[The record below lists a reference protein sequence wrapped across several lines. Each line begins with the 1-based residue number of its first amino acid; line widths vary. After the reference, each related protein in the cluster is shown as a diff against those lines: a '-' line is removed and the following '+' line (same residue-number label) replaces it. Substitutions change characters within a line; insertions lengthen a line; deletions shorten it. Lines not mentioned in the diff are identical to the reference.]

1 MKLLKVDTIEQ
12 AREKLLKQITWDIEK
27 KEKIPV
33 EKSRGRVLASDVRAE
48 NPLPYFK
55 RATVDGYGV
64 KAADTQG
71 AGESI
76 PVFLEVKEEIEIGT
90 VSSVEITGGTC
101 AYVPTGGMIPQGA
114 DAMVMVEYTEPFDAS
129 HIAVY
134 SPVPPGAGI
143 LQIGEDVERD
153 QIILARGT
161 RLRAAQIGALA
172 GNGIREVEVYKPL
185 KVTILSTGDELT
197 ELGCPLKPGCIYDIN
212 TPALAQMGEELG
224 FEIVHTQVLPD
235 QEDIIEQALRQGLRD
250 SDLTVISGGSSQGKK
265 DMTSMIMD
273 RISRPGVFTHGL
285 ALKPGKPTILAVDT
299 ESRTVLMG
307 LPGHPAASLLVF
319 RLLAGW
325 LEEQRTGCSEKT
337 IVPAVMESNVP
348 AAPGKDTILMV
359 RLIPGENGIYR
370 ACPVLGKSGLMRILT
385 GADGFVRIPLGKEG
399 LKSGERVM
407 AELL

>member
-55 RATVDGYGV
+55 RSTVDGYGV

-114 DAMVMVEYTEPFDAS
+114 DAMVMVEYTETFDAS

-143 LQIGEDVERD
+143 LQIGEDVEKD

-161 RLRAAQIGALA
+161 RLRAAQIGALV

-197 ELGCPLKPGCIYDIN
+197 ELGDPLNPGCIYDIN

-235 QEDIIEQALRQGLRD
+235 QEDIIEQALRQGLMD

-265 DMTSMIMD
+265 DMTGMIMD
-273 RISRPGVFTHGL
+273 RISSPGVFTHGL

-325 LEEQRTGCSEKT
+325 LEEQRTGFSEKT

>member
-1 MKLLKVDTIEQ
+1 M
-12 AREKLLKQITWDIEK
+12 
-27 KEKIPV
+27 
-33 EKSRGRVLASDVRAE
+33 
-48 NPLPYFK
+48 
-55 RATVDGYGV
+55 
-64 KAADTQG
+64 
-71 AGESI
+71 
-76 PVFLEVKEEIEIGT
+76 
-90 VSSVEITGGTC
+90 
-101 AYVPTGGMIPQGA
+101 
-114 DAMVMVEYTEPFDAS
+114 
-129 HIAVY
+129 
-134 SPVPPGAGI
+134 
-143 LQIGEDVERD
+143 
-153 QIILARGT
+153 
-161 RLRAAQIGALA
+161 
-172 GNGIREVEVYKPL
+172 
-185 KVTILSTGDELT
+185 
-197 ELGCPLKPGCIYDIN
+197 
-212 TPALAQMGEELG
+212 
-224 FEIVHTQVLPD
+224 
-235 QEDIIEQALRQGLRD
+235 D

-273 RISRPGVFTHGL
+273 RISSPGVFTHGL

-325 LEEQRTGCSEKT
+325 LEEQRTGFSEKT